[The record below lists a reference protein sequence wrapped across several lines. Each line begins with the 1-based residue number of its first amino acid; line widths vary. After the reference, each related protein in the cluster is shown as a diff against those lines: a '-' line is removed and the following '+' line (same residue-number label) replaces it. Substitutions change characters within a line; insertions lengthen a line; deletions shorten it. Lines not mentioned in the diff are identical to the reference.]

1 MNISQAMSGLMVVV
15 CVIVPLALAWKLWR
29 LDEPSFPG
37 WLLVALD
44 TVAFFLLVILVGR
57 WDIAGLW
64 TRLVLVGLV
73 LVAASVSLVRHARRP
88 WRVPK
93 GSQFWVRHMT
103 TGVSLTL
110 FSAALAYSL
119 TGFAKPEHSRSLAF
133 PLERG
138 HFVIAQGGSIGLLNH
153 HAGHRAQ
160 RYALD
165 ITATNDAGFR
175 SKSILPSD
183 PASYSIFGAS
193 VISPCEGTVIS
204 VKDGLPDLPP
214 PKTDRANAAGNHVV
228 LSCNGMQVELAHFRQ
243 GSIQVRSRTPVSVG
257 QRLGQ
262 VGNSGNSTEPHL
274 HIHAVDPATG
284 AGIPVLFD
292 GRNPTR
298 NTAFRR

>member
-1 MNISQAMSGLMVVV
+1 MNISLVMIGLMMAV
-15 CVIVPLALAWKLWR
+15 CVIIPLALAWKFWR

-44 TVAFFLLVILVGR
+44 TAAFFLLIILVGR

-64 TRLVLVGLV
+64 TRLILVGLV
-73 LVAASVSLVRHARRP
+73 LVAALVSLVRHVRRP

-93 GSQFWVRHMT
+93 NSRFWAQHLTV
-103 TGVSLTL
+103 GVSLTL
-110 FSAALAYSL
+110 FGAALAYIL
-119 TGFAKPEHSRSLAF
+119 TGFAKPQNSRSLGF

-138 HFVIAQGGSIGLLNH
+138 HFVIAHGGSIGLLNH
-153 HAGHRAQ
+153 HANHRAQ

-165 ITATNDAGFR
+165 ISAVNDAGFR
-175 SKSILPSD
+175 SKSILPTD
-183 PASYSIFGAS
+183 TASYSIFGAP

-214 PKTDRANAAGNHVV
+214 PKTDRDNAAGNHVV

-243 GSIQVRSRTPVSVG
+243 GSIGVRSHTPVSIG
-257 QRLGQ
+257 QRLGR

-274 HIHAVDPATG
+274 HIHAVDPKTG
-284 AGIPVLFD
+284 AGIPVLFN
-292 GRNPTR
+292 GGYPTR
-298 NTAFRR
+298 NTAFRK